1 MRPIRTAIIGF
12 GKIAADQHVPAIEG
26 NERFALAGSVSR
38 RGKGPVPNFTDHR
51 QLLDAVPDLEAV
63 AITTPPG
70 PRYGIARD
78 CIERG
83 LHLMLEK
90 PPCATLGEVEELR
103 RLAMAKGVTLFT
115 TWHAQHNAGVAAA
128 RKLLEGQ
135 RIRSMRITWHEDVH
149 KWHPG
154 QQWVFEPGGFGV
166 FDPGINAF
174 SVTTAI
180 LPAPLFVRE
189 GSLSFPENAHT
200 PIAAEL
206 VFDSPAA
213 DGPMSASLDWR
224 KTDGEEWTVEI
235 ETGDGARMR
244 LTEGGAKLS
253 LDGEEVPGESVGE
266 YPDLYARF
274 ADLIDKRE
282 SLVDAEPLRLVADA
296 LLVARRE
303 VVAAVHM

>member
-1 MRPIRTAIIGF
+1 VKPIRTAIIGF
-12 GKIAADQHVPAIEG
+12 GKIAEDQHVPAIEA
-26 NERFALAGSVSR
+26 NPRFALAGSVSR
-38 RGKGPVPNFTDHR
+38 QGKGPAPNFTDTAA
-51 QLLDAVPDLEAV
+51 LLDSVSDLEAA

-70 PRYGIARD
+70 PRFEIARD
-78 CIERG
+78 CIARG
-83 LHLMLEK
+83 LHLLLEK

-103 RLAMAKGVTLFT
+103 RLAEAKGVTLLT

-128 RKLLEGQ
+128 RKLLAGQ
-135 RIRSMRITWHEDVH
+135 RIRSMKITWHEDVH

-174 SVTTAI
+174 SVATAI

-189 GSLSFPENAHT
+189 GTLFFPENAHA
-200 PIAAEL
+200 PLAAEL
-206 VFDSPAA
+206 SFASPAA
-213 DGPMSASLDWR
+213 DGPLSASLDWR

-235 ETGDGARMR
+235 ETGDGAR
-244 LTEGGAKLS
+244 LKLVDGGARLF
-253 LDGEEVPGESVGE
+253 LDGEEVPGEQVKE

-274 ADLIDKRE
+274 AELIDCRT
-282 SLVDAEPLRLVADA
+282 SLVDAEPLRLVADS

-303 VVAAVHM
+303 TVEAVRM